1 MVSKETRTIS
11 DLVNAISE
19 EMTRLD
25 YKPTVLKQ
33 YHIVWNKLC
42 KRVGVRPANDFDMEF
57 GMKFLDDAMRAHPK
71 HLNEN
76 SKHRWIKAIYTLA
89 DFKRT
94 GILSL
99 RREKRGFV
107 FSEVAK
113 SAFQQFTAH
122 QSAIGLSEAHIRD
135 TCLYLERFSKYL
147 EQQCLENIAGLDTRH
162 VQGFVNSLAI
172 YELPTIYHTTC
183 VLRRALRYLYSQG
196 IIATDLSTVVPKLRY
211 CKKAKIPSA
220 YSKDEIER
228 LVNNIDRGN
237 PRGKRDYAL
246 ILLAARLGL
255 RASDIANL
263 TFSSFKWDKNL
274 IEVAQQKTGEPVTL
288 PLLNDVGEA
297 VIDYIRYAR
306 PKSDVPFLFLKLN
319 APNDVMYANSIH
331 HTVYARLK
339 AAGIRIP
346 PGKKHGPHAL
356 RHSLASAL
364 LENNVPMPVISEAL
378 GHTDTESTSVYLN
391 IDVARLRECAVEV
404 SAFCRGRE
412 SQCGGAH

>member
-1 MVSKETRTIS
+1 MSKETRTIS

-33 YHIVWNKLC
+33 YHIVWNKLR
-42 KRVGVRPANDFDMEF
+42 KRAGARPANDFDMEF
-57 GMKFLDDAMRAHPK
+57 GMTFLDEAMRAHPK

-107 FSEVAK
+107 FSELTK

-147 EQQCLENIAGLDTRH
+147 GQQCLENIAGLETRH
-162 VQGFVNSLAI
+162 VQGFVNGLAI

-183 VLRRALRYLYSQG
+183 VLRRTLRYLYAQG
-196 IIATDLSTVVPKLRY
+196 IITTDLSAVVPKIRY
-211 CKKAKIPSA
+211 CKKAQIPSA

-228 LVNNIDRGN
+228 MVNSIDRGN

-263 TFSSFKWDKNL
+263 AFSSFKWDKNI

-297 VIDYIRYAR
+297 IIDYIRYAR

-319 APNDVMYANSIH
+319 GPNDVMYANSIH

-378 GHTDTESTSVYLN
+378 GHTDTESTSVYLK

-404 SAFCRGRE
+404 SAFCCGRE
-412 SQCGGAH
+412 SRFGGAH

>member
-1 MVSKETRTIS
+1 VLFFLYIILQTVFGLPRQNAEPEERIVSKETRTIS

-19 EMTRLD
+19 EMKRLD

-33 YHIVWNKLC
+33 YQIVWNKLC
-42 KRVGVRPANDFDMEF
+42 KRVGLRPANDFDMEF
-57 GMKFLDDAMRAHPK
+57 GMKFLDEAMRAHPK

-99 RREKRGFV
+99 RRERRGFV

-183 VLRRALRYLYSQG
+183 VLRRALRYLYAQG
-196 IIATDLSTVVPKLRY
+196 IITTDLSTVVPKLRRY
-211 CKKAKIPSA
+211 GNDSRQNGPFGELPHPHYSWCIFQRHCLSA
-220 YSKDEIER
+220 
-228 LVNNIDRGN
+228 
-237 PRGKRDYAL
+237 
-246 ILLAARLGL
+246 
-255 RASDIANL
+255 
-263 TFSSFKWDKNL
+263 T
-274 IEVAQQKTGEPVTL
+274 
-288 PLLNDVGEA
+288 
-297 VIDYIRYAR
+297 
-306 PKSDVPFLFLKLN
+306 
-319 APNDVMYANSIH
+319 
-331 HTVYARLK
+331 
-339 AAGIRIP
+339 
-346 PGKKHGPHAL
+346 
-356 RHSLASAL
+356 
-364 LENNVPMPVISEAL
+364 
-378 GHTDTESTSVYLN
+378 
-391 IDVARLRECAVEV
+391 
-404 SAFCRGRE
+404 
-412 SQCGGAH
+412 